1 MAEIFEHLITLR
13 KNLAQTYISAKNL
26 YSFGDFDNDD
36 DPEYFW
42 ILKLSILSNVNNV
55 NVTIG
60 AFQTPDRRYL
70 EYVDG
75 SLMNDGLFNDVGMT
89 FFGDVYGTGENVF
102 KLFYSNFRPV
112 ECNFKIFP

>member
-1 MAEIFEHLITLR
+1 M
-13 KNLAQTYISAKNL
+13 
-26 YSFGDFDNDD
+26 
-36 DPEYFW
+36 
-42 ILKLSILSNVNNV
+42 SILSNVNNV